1 MNIGNGMGNVFTTLH
16 VFHFVKKNCLS
27 LPSTVEIYRTKPDKQ
42 AQAVNETALLMFL
55 LYNFQLC

>member
-1 MNIGNGMGNVFTTLH
+1 MLELEWETYFTTL
-16 VFHFVKKNCLS
+16 FHFMKKNYLS

-42 AQAVNETALLMFL
+42 AQAVNETALVMVL